1 MDMTG
6 ERRIAA
12 PRQTVWQALNDPA
25 VLKASIPGCESLEKL
40 SDTDMKATAAVKIG
54 PISARFSGAVH
65 LSDLDPPNG
74 YTIGG
79 EGQGGVAGFAKGGAK
94 VRLEDAGSGTLLHYE
109 VHAQVGGK
117 IAQLGARL
125 IDASAKQMADAFF
138 DRFSREVAPPPLPSP
153 AAEPHGRT
161 AAGGSTAATAAALG
175 DQPVRAGAARAVR
188 PAAGR
193 LDRRRDLSVHAA
205 ADPRKHAVVAALPA
219 TVADT
224 AKLLADQGYIADQ
237 ELATTVHLSLAMR
250 RPLFLEGEPGTGK
263 TEIAKVLA
271 AGLGRRLVRLQ
282 CYDGMDLS
290 AAAYEWDHARQ
301 LMAIRLAEAGGQTDP
316 GELSSDIYTRKY
328 LLARP
333 LLSAIDPDLPP
344 AVLLIDEL
352 DRADEPFEAFLL
364 ELLADFQIT
373 VPEFGTVRAKTQ
385 PAVVITSNRTR
396 EVHDAIRRRCLYHWV
411 DYPDAARERAILAA
425 KAPDVPA
432 ALSAQVVA
440 FVQRLRGEDLFK
452 LPGVAET
459 IDWAQALTYLNQKE
473 LAPAAVD
480 ETLGVLLKYQDDIA
494 KVRGAEAA
502 RMLAEAQQ
510 AAE

>member
-1 MDMTG
+1 
-6 ERRIAA
+6 
-12 PRQTVWQALNDPA
+12 
-25 VLKASIPGCESLEKL
+25 
-40 SDTDMKATAAVKIG
+40 
-54 PISARFSGAVH
+54 
-65 LSDLDPPNG
+65 
-74 YTIGG
+74 
-79 EGQGGVAGFAKGGAK
+79 
-94 VRLEDAGSGTLLHYE
+94 
-109 VHAQVGGK
+109 
-117 IAQLGARL
+117 
-125 IDASAKQMADAFF
+125 
-138 DRFSREVAPPPLPSP
+138 
-153 AAEPHGRT
+153 
-161 AAGGSTAATAAALG
+161 
-175 DQPVRAGAARAVR
+175 
-188 PAAGR
+188 
-193 LDRRRDLSVHAA
+193 
-205 ADPRKHAVVAALPA
+205 VVALPA

-271 AGLGRRLVRLQ
+271 VGLGRRLVRLQ

-301 LMAIRLAEAGGQTDP
+301 LMAIRLAEAGGHTDP

-364 ELLADFQIT
+364 ELLADFQVT

-425 KAPDVPA
+425 KAPNVPS

-473 LAPAAVD
+473 LAPQAVD